1 MPEVKNTFTGQNT
14 SQTSQSIHFL
24 LNFLYKY
31 TAFKWGYL
39 QRSMIRGNFKLS
51 HNLFPKG
58 SCSLQP
64 PQFWL
69 ILPKEGYAICLTYKR
84 VK

>member
-39 QRSMIRGNFKLS
+39 QKSMIRGNFKY
-51 HNLFPKG
+51 HIICFPKA
-58 SCSLQP
+58 LALFQP

-69 ILPKEGYAICLTYKR
+69 VLQQKGYAISLT
-84 VK
+84 